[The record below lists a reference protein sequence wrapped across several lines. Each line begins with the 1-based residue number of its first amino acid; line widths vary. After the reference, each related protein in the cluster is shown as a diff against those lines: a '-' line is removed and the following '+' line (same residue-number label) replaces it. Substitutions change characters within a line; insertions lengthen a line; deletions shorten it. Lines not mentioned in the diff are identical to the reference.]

1 MSKVVISSFISLDG
15 FTEAPNRELVA
26 PKFSPD
32 LLRYFIKPNVEE
44 SGVFVYGRI
53 TYEGMVSYWTS
64 AAADKAEA
72 AKLAAMRKVVFSRT
86 LQAANWGQVNIVRDD
101 IAGEVSRLRR
111 ETDKD
116 ITVLG
121 SANLANGF
129 IKAGVVDEYRL
140 LLNPTLLGGGT
151 RLFEGGYDR
160 FELKLAE
167 VRPFDT
173 GAVLL
178 TYRRS

>member
-1 MSKVVISSFISLDG
+1 
-15 FTEAPNRELVA
+15 
-26 PKFSPD
+26 
-32 LLRYFIKPNVEE
+32 
-44 SGVFVYGRI
+44 
-53 TYEGMVSYWTS
+53 
-64 AAADKAEA
+64 
-72 AKLAAMRKVVFSRT
+72 
-86 LQAANWGQVNIVRDD
+86 VNIARGD

-121 SANLANGF
+121 SANLASGF
-129 IKAGVVDEYRL
+129 VKAGVVDEYRL